1 MYTTHVLSHADDA
14 PGYDLAT
21 ATCLPPTSITAPQV
35 ELEAS
40 KEVKSV
46 HQELCEYY
54 TKAEQRLQAVG
65 QARFF
70 GNE

>member
-1 MYTTHVLSHADDA
+1 MLHADDA
-14 PGYDLAT
+14 PGYDLAS
-21 ATCLPPTSITAPQV
+21 ATCSPPKSTSAPQAEQEV
-35 ELEAS
+35 NE
-40 KEVKSV
+40 EVKSV

-65 QARFF
+65 QARFL

>member
-1 MYTTHVLSHADDA
+1 MLHADDA
-14 PGYDLAT
+14 PGYDLAS
-21 ATCLPPTSITAPQV
+21 ATCIPPKGIAAQAELQV
-35 ELEAS
+35 S

-54 TKAEQRLQAVG
+54 TKAEQRLQTVG
-65 QARFF
+65 QIRFF